1 MIRRPPRSTRTDPLF
16 PYTTLFRSRIASFG
30 QQRSHGG
37 EEADGWYLCR
47 GPGRFTHRQAK
58 DDSGDKANAAADH
71 EGRSP
76 ADPLGQPTATYSRQ
90 QRSKWAADGV
100 NGNRGHAPFW
110 REIVGNQR
118 VGGGS
123 ATCFPYTDASPAE

>member
-1 MIRRPPRSTRTDPLF
+1 MDGETGESRRSTCR
-16 PYTTLFRSRIASFG
+16 RNQRIASFG

-76 ADPLGQPTATYSRQ
+76 ADPLGQPTATYSRSEEHTSELPVTNAHLVCRLLLEKKNKQ
-90 QRSKWAADGV
+90 HVPNNNTQ
-100 NGNRGHAPFW
+100 
-110 REIVGNQR
+110 
-118 VGGGS
+118 
-123 ATCFPYTDASPAE
+123 

>member
-1 MIRRPPRSTRTDPLF
+1 MDGETGESRRSTCR
-16 PYTTLFRSRIASFG
+16 RNQRIASFG

-47 GPGRFTHRQAK
+47 GPGLLAHRQAK
-58 DDSGDKANAAADH
+58 DDSGYKANAAAAH

-90 QRSKWAADGV
+90 QRSKWAAD
-100 NGNRGHAPFW
+100 
-110 REIVGNQR
+110 EIGRAHV
-118 VGGGS
+118 
-123 ATCFPYTDASPAE
+123 

>member
-1 MIRRPPRSTRTDPLF
+1 MDGETGESRRSTCR
-16 PYTTLFRSRIASFG
+16 RNQRIASFG

-76 ADPLGQPTATYSRQ
+76 DDPLGP
-90 QRSKWAADGV
+90 RSEE
-100 NGNRGHAPFW
+100 R
-110 REIVGNQR
+110 R
-118 VGGGS
+118 VGKEGVS
-123 ATCFPYTDASPAE
+123 TCTSRWTPNQSKKK